1 MSGEQDTHEHP
12 VDPAGVARAR
22 EGVPGDRL
30 LAGMAAQLSLN
41 ADVTRLRILLALRAA
56 GELCVGDLA
65 MAAGVSD
72 DAVGYGLRM
81 LRTAGL
87 VSSRREGRV
96 VFYRVADGFPAR
108 LLGGCVLMLGQRAA
122 WRLGYCRRDMWTIC
136 SMA

>member
-1 MSGEQDTHEHP
+1 MSGEENSHDHP

-22 EGVPGDRL
+22 EGMPGDRL
-30 LAGMAAQLSLN
+30 LAGMAAQLSLI

-65 MAAGVSD
+65 TAAGASD

-87 VSSRREGRV
+87 VSFRREGRV
-96 VFYRVADGFPAR
+96 VFYQLADGFPGR
-108 LLGGCVLMLGQRAA
+108 LLDECVLALGSLAPHARGGGGA
-122 WRLGYCRRDMWTIC
+122 R
-136 SMA
+136 